1 VANAIAGLP
10 IEKAVFDGEVVVEDR
25 QGIADFAALQDALK
39 VGRNETIAFYVF
51 DLLHLNGHDVKPLPL
66 LPVSIA
72 NARSSA
78 ALPRRANRRGNGWR
92 SPSLP
97 ILKRHRHSQAKS
109 VGREI
114 DLNFRPDLLRQHPFQ
129 EHRAKPVA
137 AARRHRRFREF
148 VPFA

>member
-78 ALPRRANRRGNGWR
+78 ALPRRGQSA
-92 SPSLP
+92 
-97 ILKRHRHSQAKS
+97 
-109 VGREI
+109 
-114 DLNFRPDLLRQHPFQ
+114 RQRLAIAIIAHF
-129 EHRAKPVA
+129 EA
-137 AARRHRRFREF
+137 AP
-148 VPFA
+148 PFASEIRRA